1 MHACTHAPSKN
12 VARAIDNNYAHALT
26 ILCTFVNCWHPALH
40 DLHGDN
46 YSVKMLTHAGE
57 MAQLPQY
64 SRLPRL
70 LMVEPDQDGLI
81 APSTIS
87 KKYISQRI
95 SGSYPV
101 QKAVELMETADGN
114 CWETGIWK
122 DGAIRDSHISK
133 HIHAVVNAMHK
144 CLSFT
149 LWPMLKV
156 RV

>member
-1 MHACTHAPSKN
+1 MMFACTHAPSKN
-12 VARAIDNNYAHALT
+12 VAHAIDNNYAHAL
-26 ILCTFVNCWHPALH
+26 LQFYACTFVNCWRPALY

-87 KKYISQRI
+87 QKHISQRV

-101 QKAVELMETADGN
+101 QKAVELMETAEKLGFGKMVQY
-114 CWETGIWK
+114 ETP
-122 DGAIRDSHISK
+122 ISK
-133 HIHAVVNAMHK
+133 RRGKRFRKQHYSSLPHTAK
-144 CLSFT
+144 
-149 LWPMLKV
+149 
-156 RV
+156 